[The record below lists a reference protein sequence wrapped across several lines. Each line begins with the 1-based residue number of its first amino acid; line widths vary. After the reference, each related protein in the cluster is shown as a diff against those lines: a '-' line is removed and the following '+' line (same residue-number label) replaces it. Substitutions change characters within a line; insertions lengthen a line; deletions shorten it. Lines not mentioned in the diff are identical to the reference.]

1 MGRSADLHRRAALLS
16 HRAVMS
22 IWAGWSTLWS
32 QPSGAT
38 EGTRPPQ
45 QFPRETLG
53 LPDAHVHQFT
63 LSSHKRMCRVES
75 LEPAFLVLTEDDKA
89 DMQKWM
95 EAPLIDVAKG
105 CRYLRPFQRR
115 KVQQLLTSLEASV
128 FKPSEAQDRQREM
141 RQQVREWIQQFQE
154 RINQLQVR
162 QAGNMLGVEAL
173 QQAQQSVASGSRNAS
188 PSFRSVGQ
196 EKCSWWDTCAGRAG
210 LHVSPA
216 VPRVRHCF
224 R

>member
-1 MGRSADLHRRAALLS
+1 
-16 HRAVMS
+16 
-22 IWAGWSTLWS
+22 
-32 QPSGAT
+32 
-38 EGTRPPQ
+38 
-45 QFPRETLG
+45 
-53 LPDAHVHQFT
+53 
-63 LSSHKRMCRVES
+63 MCRVES

-95 EAPLIDVAKG
+95 EAPLADVAKG

-154 RINQLQVR
+154 RITQLQVR
-162 QAGNMLGVEAL
+162 GEETILGVEAL
-173 QQAQQSVASGSRNAS
+173 ARARQVVASGSRSAF
-188 PSFRSVGQ
+188 PSFMCVRQ
-196 EKCSWWDTCAGRAG
+196 EQFSLQDTCAGRVD
-210 LHVSPA
+210 LLVSLTTYEHVTW
-216 VPRVRHCF
+216 F